1 MMRKIELVIK
11 IVGLVLVVIQEYQE
25 QKSNI
30 VRELFD

>member
-1 MMRKIELVIK
+1 MRKVELVIK

-30 VRELFD
+30 VSEFFD